1 MNPRQFC
8 RERGYTSVIALTYS
22 FDPLFFERVVLSDL
36 WYGGTGDIVVV
47 GDQHQISE
55 ATARCIGQIR
65 HLGKRYHL
73 TATNCPTFHPKVI
86 VRLGQQG
93 AAVWLGSGNLTHG
106 GWGGNQELAIAWKID
121 AKDPAAAPT
130 IQGLISQVMEY
141 CVGAIAKETIRR
153 LVGHEWL
160 TSGGNRETRQSSLI
174 MTSPSRP
181 LANDLLDRWSGRRFT
196 HMRVFTGST
205 DEGGRF
211 IEWCHNQFGIE
222 HCAVAV
228 NPNTSA
234 FKPELLD
241 KLPLSVTIAPKPAAP
256 YLHAKFYWFDGPDGC
271 AAIVGSAN
279 CSAAAWLI
287 APMNGGNVETIFVYD
302 RPTPELFAKVLERF
316 PSEQLPPAQVP
327 GLGQFKGTKKAT
339 ASECPYTMTDLTLYG
354 GLGELRARV
363 TPPVPTNGGVSLR
376 FGSDEIPTRPSG
388 EDRSLWI
395 GTSPDSSER
404 YATQFGQLVVRLDG
418 LTYTTPPRWLDHADE
433 LRHAGRER
441 HIGEALQRL
450 SGGGS
455 ASERNQLLEDIEL
468 ITKSLFGEPNA
479 FPDPPRTARKKE
491 LTPVAPA
498 VKPGDLIRSLAD
510 IEQNGRSLG
519 PLPDSQTQLTLHG
532 VMRVLF
538 NVDDE
543 VDEAATATEPDD
555 SSEDSDTDDQSE
567 HESPRKRTKDPVVVQ
582 TNIPSENQRRRL
594 KKQIVTLQDN
604 LGTDNFVKRCTATQ
618 MVQAVAFPL
627 ACAALGH
634 SSHWLT
640 AEEARQWVL
649 RTTDLLFRV
658 ELENGQ
664 RHGLLESV
672 RLRYESEGR
681 NETFMQ
687 AVGDGTLWLAIIGAM
702 GRIDWASEGGPMQRA
717 LALRE
722 VVHAHE
728 LICSADTG
736 RLSALVPRLQLMGE
750 GKKVLTEAARVTG
763 ILADVETILETRREQ
778 FINAQE
784 RGKHLAGDL
793 VWRKSGWGIA
803 RTEASI
809 TKGEK
814 MQVYWR
820 SSGREVSVMASGFIV
835 NVRLASQ
842 GCDDLT
848 ALMAMLHKATW
859 ISPSRSTIG

>member
-8 RERGYTSVIALTYS
+8 RERGYTSAIALTYS

-47 GDQHQISE
+47 GDQHQISD
-55 ATARCIGQIR
+55 ATTRCIGQIR

-73 TATNCPTFHPKVI
+73 TSADCPTFHPKVI

-121 AKDPAAAPT
+121 AKAPAAAPT
-130 IQGLISQVMEY
+130 IHGVLRQVMEY
-141 CVGAIAKETIRR
+141 CAGSMAKETIGR
-153 LVGHEWL
+153 LADHEWL
-160 TSGGNRETRQSSLI
+160 TAGGNQEKHSPLI
-174 MTSPSRP
+174 MTNPSRP

-222 HCAVAV
+222 HCSVAV
-228 NPNTSA
+228 NPNTAA

-241 KLPLSVTIAPKPAAP
+241 KLPVSVTIAPKPADP
-256 YLHAKFYWFDGPDGC
+256 YPHAKSYWFDGPDGC

-279 CSAAAWLI
+279 CSSAAWLI
-287 APMNGGNVETIFVYD
+287 APVNGGNVETIFVYD
-302 RPTPELFAKVLERF
+302 RPTPEMFAKVHERF
-316 PSEQLPPAQVP
+316 PGEQLPPAQVP

-354 GLGELRARV
+354 GLGELRASV
-363 TPPVPTNGGVSLR
+363 TPPVPVNGEVALR
-376 FGSDEIPTRPSG
+376 FGTDEIPTRPSG
-388 EDRSLWI
+388 EDRSVWI
-395 GTSPDSSER
+395 GTSPDASEH
-404 YATQFGQLVVRLDG
+404 YATQFGELVVRLDG
-418 LTYTTPPRWLDHADE
+418 LAYTTHPRWLDHADE

-455 ASERNQLLEDIEL
+455 AGERNQLLEDIEL

-479 FPDPPRTARKKE
+479 FPDPPRSVRKE
-491 LTPVAPA
+491 ATTPVAAPI
-498 VKPGDLIRSLAD
+498 KPGDLIRSLAD
-510 IEQNGRSLG
+510 FEQGDHALG
-519 PLPDSQTQLTLHG
+519 LLRDSETQLTLHG

-538 NVDDE
+538 GTDDE
-543 VDEAATATEPDD
+543 ADETAAAQELDD
-555 SSEDSDTDDQSE
+555 LSEDSDTDDHRELETQ
-567 HESPRKRTKDPVVVQ
+567 RKKTKDPAVDQ

-594 KKQIVTLQDN
+594 KKQIVALQDN
-604 LGTDNFVKRCTATQ
+604 LGTEKFVKRCTATQ

-658 ELENGQ
+658 ELDSGQ

-672 RLRYESEGR
+672 RLRYQSEGR
-681 NETFMQ
+681 SETFAQ

-702 GRIDWASEGGPMQRA
+702 GCIDWASEGGPMERA

-728 LICSADTG
+728 LICSADAG

-750 GKKVLTEAARVTG
+750 GKRVLTEAARVTG
-763 ILADVETILETRREQ
+763 ILAEVETILDAHREQ
-778 FINAQE
+778 LISAQE
-784 RGKHLAGDL
+784 RKKHLAGDL

-803 RTEASI
+803 RTDASI

-814 MQVYWR
+814 MKVYWR
-820 SSGREVSVMASGFIV
+820 SSGQEATVMAAGYIV
-835 NVRLASQ
+835 NFRLASQ
-842 GCDDLT
+842 DCDDLKGM
-848 ALMAMLHKATW
+848 MAMLHQATQVG
-859 ISPSRSTIG
+859 S